1 MDTVEGDGLSSFTSR
16 YDIEDME
23 VGSTESFH
31 GGTSNNGT
39 NDGAI
44 EDDGLSIRSF
54 TSRYDIEDK
63 EGGSTESFH
72 GGTSNDGTNDGAGI
86 QEATKMLQ
94 SDARVRLLRHLALML
109 LLLTGTL
116 VSSAVYMS
124 LMGSEQREFETRFAD
139 QSAHAGHAFRSELGG
154 KLRAIDSLSVSITS
168 YAGSRSSGWPNVTL
182 PDFSHRAAT
191 TLSIGRSIAVALH
204 PLVYR
209 ENMREWEEFSYQ
221 AQEWRREDLDFQI
234 MYPKDGVQDHNM
246 GHRYLFEENFST
258 ATGNH
263 VSKNVQNIS
272 KCIFRVNDGIPTKVE
287 ESDIMLPLWQHS
299 PVHDDGLPWVNYDV
313 RKQESNEDALA
324 EVMQN
329 EVAILGQLFDLS
341 ESFDG

>member
-1 MDTVEGDGLSSFTSR
+1 MDT
-16 YDIEDME
+16 IEDE
-23 VGSTESFH
+23 
-31 GGTSNNGT
+31 
-39 NDGAI
+39 
-44 EDDGLSIRSF
+44 GLSIRSF
-54 TSRYDIEDK
+54 TSRDIEDK

-72 GGTSNDGTNDGAGI
+72 GGTSNTGTNDSAGV
-86 QEATKMLQ
+86 QEAAKMLQ
-94 SDARVRLLRHLALML
+94 NDARVRLLRHLALML

-124 LMGSEQREFETRFAD
+124 LMASEQREFETRFAD
-139 QSAHAGHAFRSELGG
+139 QSAHAGHAFRSELGV

-182 PDFSHRAAT
+182 PDFGYRAAT
-191 TLSIGRSIAVALH
+191 TLSIGRSIALSLH

-209 ENMREWEEFSYQ
+209 ESMREWEEFSYQ
-221 AQEWRREDLDFQI
+221 AQEWRREDLEFQS
-234 MYPKDGVQDHNM
+234 MYTNSLDSDGVQDHNH

-263 VSKNVQNIS
+263 ARNNVKNIS
-272 KCIFRVNDGIPTKVE
+272 KFIFHVNDGIPTKVE
-287 ESDIMLPLWQHS
+287 EADIMLPLWQHS

-313 RKQESNEDALA
+313 RKQESNEGALA

-329 EVAILGQLFDLS
+329 HVAILGQFFDLS
-341 ESFDG
+341 ESFHG